1 MVGERSGDAFGPH
14 QPTPFPH
21 VPQEPKFL
29 RVLDPSRLAALPLF
43 RELSPAARR
52 AMAER
57 AVERTYETGET
68 LFTAGSAPAGLHV
81 VTEGRVRVLRAS
93 AAGRRQVVHVEGP
106 GGTLGEVPLYAGGGY
121 PATAVA
127 AEPTRCVVLGR
138 DAVTA
143 ALAAD
148 PDVAWLLLR
157 RLALRVR
164 EVVDRLERVGAHDV
178 ATRLATHLVQRAER
192 TRGDTITLG
201 ATHAEIAE
209 ELGTVREVVVRELRR
224 LRDAG
229 VLRSTGRGKY
239 VVEDLPRLRTLA
251 HGGARR

>member
-1 MVGERSGDAFGPH
+1 MWHGGFGCTFELR
-14 QPTPFPH
+14 QPTPFPR
-21 VPQEPKFL
+21 VPQEPKFHP
-29 RVLDPSRLAALPLF
+29 VLDPARLAALPFF
-43 RELSPAARR
+43 RDLSPAARR

-57 AVERTYETGET
+57 AVERTYEAGET

-121 PATAVA
+121 PATAIA
-127 AEPTRCVVLGR
+127 TEPTRCVVLGR
-138 DAVTA
+138 DAVA
-143 ALAAD
+143 ASIAAD

-178 ATRLATHLVQRAER
+178 ATRLAAHLVRRAER
-192 TRGDTITLG
+192 TRGGGITLG
-201 ATHAEIAE
+201 ATHAELAE
-209 ELGTVREVVVRELRR
+209 ELGTVREVVVRQLRR
-224 LRDAG
+224 LRDA
-229 VLRSTGRGKY
+229 
-239 VVEDLPRLRTLA
+239 
-251 HGGARR
+251 